1 MILRAQRAAL
11 RATGQLRLSTHFV
24 LGIRPSYFQNF
35 MPLTASIPSP
45 LGLVHSVESCGTVDG
60 PGVRFVLFLS
70 GCSLRCR
77 YCHNPDTSFVR
88 RGKERSAADVLAEI
102 SRYAAFMK
110 AAGGG
115 VTISGG
121 DPLFQPHFTRAILR
135 GCKEQGL
142 HTCIDT
148 SGHLGV
154 NADAAML
161 ADIDLVLLDIKAWNP
176 EEYQALVKQPLRPT
190 LDFAERLAAIGKPVW
205 LRYVLVPGITDKPAE
220 VEMLARY
227 AAALG
232 NVQRVDV
239 LPFHQIGRYK
249 WQELGLDYTLA
260 DVEPPEPELTDSIRA
275 VFRANGFAG
284 CTY

>member
-1 MILRAQRAAL
+1 M
-11 RATGQLRLSTHFV
+11 SS
-24 LGIRPSYFQNF
+24 PSPQTTD
-35 MPLTASIPSP
+35 PASP

-88 RGKERSAADVLAEI
+88 RGKERTAADVLEEI

-115 VTISGG
+115 VTVSGG
-121 DPLFQPHFTRAILR
+121 DPLFQPAFTRAILR

-148 SGHLGV
+148 SGHLGTV
-154 NADAAML
+154 VDDAML

-176 EEYQALVKQPLRPT
+176 VVYQSLVKQPLQPT
-190 LDFAERLAAIGKPVW
+190 LDFAERLAAVGKPVW
-205 LRYVLVPGITDKPAE
+205 LRYVLVPGVTDNPAD

-227 AAALG
+227 AAGLG

-249 WQELGLDYTLA
+249 WEELGLDYTLA
-260 DVEPPEPELTDSIRA
+260 DVEPPEQELTDSIRA
-275 VFRANGFAG
+275 IFRANGFAD

>member
-1 MILRAQRAAL
+1 MHTLKHP
-11 RATGQLRLSTHFV
+11 ATEEQ
-24 LGIRPSYFQNF
+24 
-35 MPLTASIPSP
+35 SP
-45 LGLVHSVESCGTVDG
+45 VGLVHSVESCGTVDG

-88 RGKERSAADVLAEI
+88 RGRERSAADVLEEI

-121 DPLFQPHFTRAILR
+121 DPLFQPDFTRALLR

-154 NADAAML
+154 NADEAML

-176 EEYQALVKQPLRPT
+176 AVYQSLVRQPLQPT
-190 LDFAERLAAIGKPVW
+190 LDFAERLAAVRKNVW
-205 LRYVLVPGITDKPAE
+205 LRYVLVPGITDKPE
-220 VEMLARY
+220 DVEKLARY
-227 AAALG
+227 AAGLG

-249 WQELGLDYTLA
+249 WEELGLDYTLA
-260 DVEPPEPELTDSIRA
+260 DVEPPEQELTESVRSI
-275 VFRANGFAG
+275 FRANGFEA